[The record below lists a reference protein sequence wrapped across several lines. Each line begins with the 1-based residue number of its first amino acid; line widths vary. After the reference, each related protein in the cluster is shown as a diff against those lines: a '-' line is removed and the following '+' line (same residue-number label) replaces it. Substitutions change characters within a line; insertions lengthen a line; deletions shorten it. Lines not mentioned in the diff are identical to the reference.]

1 MYPRNFAPLFSGL
14 DYLSN
19 TILHHCSGH
28 SYVFPIRCLSSS
40 PGSSLCQCTPPHPSK
55 LSNPL
60 ARKLLLLWQGRTPI
74 RAACKRR
81 LRPTHPSHCRRP
93 CPIGLGATLRRD
105 RIPSNSGLPTAVWSQ
120 TWHYLRTKLHWY
132 VHFSLLNSNRFTLFY
147 PLSFSIRPSLALSE
161 MYSRCKQ

>member
-1 MYPRNFAPLFSGL
+1 MYPRNFAPFFSGL

-19 TILHHCSGH
+19 TILHHCNGH
-28 SYVFPIRCLSSS
+28 NYVFPIRCSSSS

-60 ARKLLLLWQGRTPI
+60 ARKLLLHWKGRTPI

-81 LRPTHPSHCRRP
+81 LRPTHPSHYRRP
-93 CPIGLGATLRRD
+93 FPIGLGATLRRD
-105 RIPSNSGLPTAVWSQ
+105 RIPSNSGLPTAVWSL
-120 TWHYLRTKLHWY
+120 TWHYLRTTLHRY
-132 VHFSLLNSNRFTLFY
+132 VHFSLLTSIWFTLVS
-147 PLSFSIRPSLALSE
+147 PLSLSICFSLAHSE